1 MTARLLALV
10 LIIGA
15 LLAPQPA
22 HAYVDPGA
30 GSLVIQGIIAAV
42 VGVGLTPPVVLAADP
57 QAVHRQID
65 GRLDQGR
72 RVRCRPVTA
81 AWPPRFVIPVVSCSG
96 TRDAC
101 SAR

>member
-10 LIIGA
+10 LITGA

-42 VGVGLTPPVVLAADP
+42 VGVGLTLRLYWRRIRRLFTGKPSRDDESDAD
-57 QAVHRQID
+57 
-65 GRLDQGR
+65 L
-72 RVRCRPVTA
+72 
-81 AWPPRFVIPVVSCSG
+81 
-96 TRDAC
+96 
-101 SAR
+101 